1 MKLKKFNDFIIN
13 ESFSQSKEYVDF
25 VKSIAKKRTF
35 FTDNLLEV
43 YDLGNK
49 VNVSYYS
56 YIIDSAGHLIN
67 VDIDKD
73 DKYKMRYIISIDYLT
88 KEEYNNSN
96 EFFKIIDDL
105 NIIKISIE
113 ELIERCGEYLHLSL
127 NRVLNEKNKISFII
141 HFEEDIKNEDL
152 INAYNNWLEF
162 EDEEYKEGMREL
174 YEIYH
179 DEEIDI
185 AKFIDTNHTPET
197 IDIGFMA
204 DDDIFVIAR
213 YYRKSKQ
220 FIIDKSELYN
230 SIEWVIENEK

>member
-1 MKLKKFNDFIIN
+1 MKIKKFNNFSLIK

-56 YIIDSAGHLIN
+56 YIVDSAGHLIN

-73 DKYKMRYIISIDYLT
+73 DEYKMRYIISIDYLT

-96 EFFKIIDDL
+96 DFFKIINDL
-105 NIIKISIE
+105 NIIKVSIE
-113 ELIERCGEYLHLSL
+113 ELIDRCGEYLHLSL

-152 INAYNNWLEF
+152 INAYNNWLKF
-162 EDEEYKEGMREL
+162 EDEEYREGMRKL
-174 YEIYH
+174 DEIYYG
-179 DEEIDI
+179 ESI
-185 AKFIDTNHTPET
+185 ALSKFLDTNHTPET
-197 IDIGFMA
+197 IDIGFMG
-204 DDDIFVIAR
+204 DDEIYVIAR
-213 YYRKSKQ
+213 YHRKSKQ
-220 FIIDKSELYN
+220 FIIDRSEIAA
-230 SIEWVIENEK
+230 SIEWFEENE